1 MNSYLPFVHI
11 ALLQYQVMT
20 DETRVLV
27 ARHLLLQHALTL
39 LFSQVSDVAR
49 LRGLL
54 LVEREGGG
62 ACVCE
67 TGAGGVMGEGL
78 V

>member
-39 LFSQVSDVAR
+39 LFSQVSDVAPPPR
-49 LRGLL
+49 LAIGRERRGRSLCL
-54 LVEREGGG
+54 
-62 ACVCE
+62 
-67 TGAGGVMGEGL
+67 
-78 V
+78 